1 MDKIEIR
8 ITRDCD
14 SYGNGGTV
22 VENAGA
28 LLGDVA
34 GNGPML
40 DAILAAFADAY
51 GVYSVNENG
60 VDTPVSLYRNLTY
73 RIRTHITEITAA
85 FLRKQAIEQFTAQV
99 DSQVDA
105 TLGSVIIIDQSSF

>member
-8 ITRDCD
+8 ITRGCD
-14 SYGNGGTV
+14 AEGNGGTV

-28 LLGDVA
+28 LLGEVV

-40 DAILAAFADAY
+40 DAILGAFANAY
-51 GVYSVNENG
+51 GVYT
-60 VDTPVSLYRNLTY
+60 VDEVPVSLYRNLTY

-99 DSQVDA
+99 DSQVDQ
-105 TLGSVIIIDQSSF
+105 TLGSVMIIDQSSF